1 MYHTL
6 EGFTVVDPEAWV
18 LAKKYEIC
26 TPTKSHDLCDHFLKE
41 MENTSLILWSHL
53 YPCFGLL
60 VMSALGFKARVDP
73 SLVCFL
79 ACMQWTPQIHLW
91 CNTC

>member
-6 EGFTVVDPEAWV
+6 EGFTAVDPETWV

-26 TPTKSHDLCDHFLKE
+26 TPTKSHDLCDHFL
-41 MENTSLILWSHL
+41 WGHL

-79 ACMQWTPQIHLW
+79 A
-91 CNTC
+91 